1 MDASSSSSKTVGK
14 QSPLDMSGTS
24 TVATSAS
31 YEDTSMNSSSS
42 NSSKERA
49 ASSDAVGASYAVTPG
64 SLAPRPTMR
73 KSVSFHEVGVRE
85 FARTVGDHPDVK
97 QGPPV
102 SMEYHHFDERCLG
115 TVHAYEEG
123 RGPRREILELRTHPN
138 TRYRMLLAAGH
149 GKDEIRQATREANRM
164 GRQRRSTASLVDLPV
179 ITVAQEATQSIRR
192 KMKRGSWRSG
202 DTDVC

>member
-42 NSSKERA
+42 NSSNEGA

-73 KSVSFHEVGVRE
+73 KSVSFSSS
-85 FARTVGDHPDVK
+85 A
-97 QGPPV
+97 
-102 SMEYHHFDERCLG
+102 
-115 TVHAYEEG
+115 
-123 RGPRREILELRTHPN
+123 
-138 TRYRMLLAAGH
+138 LLCNA
-149 GKDEIRQATREANRM
+149 
-164 GRQRRSTASLVDLPV
+164 LP
-179 ITVAQEATQSIRR
+179 SR
-192 KMKRGSWRSG
+192 
-202 DTDVC
+202 